1 MLSSASLRSLAVSI
15 QAASSRLDLLEAKI
29 AATDPR
35 GVLQRGFSLVL
46 DDKGVRIRNVE
57 KRKTG
62 DRIRV
67 LLPDGALDCRVEGVT
82 QAPGSNK
89 TYTA

>member
-1 MLSSASLRSLAVSI
+1 
-15 QAASSRLDLLEAKI
+15 
-29 AATDPR
+29 TDPR

-46 DDKGVRIRNVE
+46 DAQGVRIRNVE
-57 KRKTG
+57 KRKAG

-67 LLPDGALDCRVEGVT
+67 LLPDGSLDCRVEGVR
-82 QAPGSNK
+82 PGPDNNK